1 MVLDEEDY
9 ELVVKV
15 TRELKEYIQCLERIR
30 WGSYRTRIAGNFRHE
45 KFRQSQGQC
54 IAEKIRQIYFR
65 AARTGRY

>member
-30 WGSYRTRIAGNFRHE
+30 
-45 KFRQSQGQC
+45 
-54 IAEKIRQIYFR
+54 
-65 AARTGRY
+65 